1 MATRTRTRRAPF
13 GEKEFYLEEFR
24 GRGVVLALEPTVVT
38 SRARLTVLARTLAE
52 LLRNDTRVVLCW
64 PATEPAAGRRLRSIL
79 AGLPARRGRDTEP
92 VALDPATLATA
103 SGPAAMRA
111 ALWRRLRRAGV
122 AVVVTAADAT
132 FPHTAL
138 RLAAGLGI
146 RKAVLLHPAGGLSAG
161 GKPLSFV
168 DENVLE
174 TLLRDGQAEWAG
186 LGGRR
191 PLLTAIR
198 AALSSGVAAVNV
210 CTPAGVA
217 EELFTYAGSGTL
229 FTEGDYC
236 RVEPLA
242 LEAFSQ
248 AERLLERGQRESV
261 LKRRSPDEI
270 ATLLATG
277 FGAFLSGRHL
287 AGVASLLTAPY
298 EAERA
303 GEIAALYTITRFK
316 GEGLGARLVQRLLHE
331 ARAADLEQVFAC
343 AVDARA
349 QRFFDQIGFQRV
361 PATTLPAAK
370 WTDYDRRRRRRVVCF
385 RAPSLDAA

>member
-1 MATRTRTRRAPF
+1 MATRTSPSRAPF
-13 GEKEFYLEEFR
+13 GEKEFSLEEFR
-24 GRGVVLALEPTVVT
+24 GRGVLVALEPSVVA

-52 LLRNDTRVVLCW
+52 LVRNETRVVLYW
-64 PATEPAAGRRLRSIL
+64 PSDESASVRRLQAVL
-79 AGLPARRGRDTEP
+79 GALPARRGRDGEP
-92 VALDPATLATA
+92 VRLEATALATTA
-103 SGPAAMRA
+103 GLATVRA

-122 AVVVTAADAT
+122 AAVVAAADEA
-132 FPHTAL
+132 FPNAAL
-138 RLAAGLGI
+138 RLAAGLGV
-146 RKAVLLHPAGGLSAG
+146 RKAVLLHPAGGLSPG
-161 GKPLSFV
+161 GKALSFV

-186 LGGRR
+186 MGGRR
-191 PLLTAIR
+191 PLLASVRTAL
-198 AALSSGVAAVNV
+198 ASGVAAVNV
-210 CTPAGVA
+210 CTPNGVA
-217 EELFTYAGSGTL
+217 KELFTYAGSGTL

-270 ATLLATG
+270 ATLLANG
-277 FGAFLSGRHL
+277 FGAFLGGRHL

-316 GEGLGARLVQRLLHE
+316 GEGLGARLVQRLLTE
-331 ARAADLEQVFAC
+331 ARAAGLAHVFAC

-349 QRFFDQIGFQRV
+349 QRFFDQIGFERV
-361 PATTLPAAK
+361 PAAALPAAK
-370 WTDYDRRRRRRVVCF
+370 WTGYDRRRRRRVVCF
-385 RAPSLDAA
+385 HAPSPPAT

>member
-1 MATRTRTRRAPF
+1 MATRTGTRRAPF
-13 GEKEFYLEEFR
+13 DEKEFYLEEFR
-24 GRGVVLALEPTVVT
+24 GRGVVLALEPAVVA

-52 LLRNDTRVVLCW
+52 LVRNDTRVVLYW
-64 PATEPAAGRRLRSIL
+64 PATDAASGRRLRSIL
-79 AGLPARRGRDTEP
+79 SGLPVRRGRDADP
-92 VALDPATLATA
+92 LPLDPAALETVKGLAT
-103 SGPAAMRA
+103 MRA

-122 AVVVTAADAT
+122 AVVVTPADES
-132 FPHTAL
+132 FPSVAL
-138 RLAAGLGI
+138 RMAAGLGI

-161 GKPLSFV
+161 GKALSFV

-174 TLLRDGQAEWAG
+174 TLLRDGQAEWTG
-186 LGGRR
+186 LGARR

-198 AALSSGVAAVNV
+198 AALSTGVAAVNV

-316 GEGLGARLVQRLLHE
+316 GEGLGARLVQRLLRE
-331 ARAADLEQVFAC
+331 ARAAGLEQVFAC
-343 AVDARA
+343 AVDTRA
-349 QRFFDQIGFQRV
+349 QRFFDQVGFERV
-361 PATTLPAAK
+361 PATALPAAK
-370 WTDYDRRRRRRVVCF
+370 WIDYDRRRRRRVVCF
-385 RAPSLDAA
+385 RAPSLVGA

>member
-24 GRGVVLALEPTVVT
+24 GRSVLMAVAPSAVGSRT
-38 SRARLTVLARTLAE
+38 SLRVLARTLAA
-52 LLRNDTRVVLCW
+52 LVRNETRVVLYW
-64 PATEPAAGRRLRSIL
+64 PAVGPGAARRLASTL
-79 AGLPARRGRDTEP
+79 GALPATRGRGGEP
-92 VALDPATLATA
+92 VRLDAAALA
-103 SGPAAMRA
+103 SPSGLVAARA

-122 AVVVTAADAT
+122 ATVVAAGDEP
-132 FPHTAL
+132 FPAVAL
-138 RLAAGLGI
+138 RVAAGLGI
-146 RKAVLLHPAGGLSAG
+146 RKAVLLDPGGGLTAGGTT
-161 GKPLSFV
+161 LSFV

-174 TLLRDGQAEWAG
+174 TLLRGGQAEWAG
-186 LGGRR
+186 MGGRR
-191 PLLTAIR
+191 PLL
-198 AALSSGVAAVNV
+198 AAVREALANGVAAVNV
-210 CTPAGVA
+210 CTPSGVDR
-217 EELFTYAGSGTL
+217 ELFTYAGSGTL

-242 LEAFSQ
+242 LESFSQ

-261 LKRRSPDEI
+261 LKRRSPDEV

-316 GEGLGARLVQRLLHE
+316 GEGLGARLVQRLLQE
-331 ARAADLEQVFAC
+331 ARAAHLGLVFAC

-349 QRFFDQIGFQRV
+349 QRFFAQIGFERI
-361 PATTLPAAK
+361 PAAAVPAAK
-370 WTDYDRRRRRRVVCF
+370 WAGYDRRRRRRVVCF
-385 RAPSLDAA
+385 RAPSPSGS

>member
-1 MATRTRTRRAPF
+1 MATGTRTRRAPF

-24 GRGVVLALEPTVVT
+24 GRGVLVALEPTVVA
-38 SRARLTVLARTLAE
+38 SRVPLSVLARTLAE
-52 LLRNDTRVVLCW
+52 LVRNDTRVVLVW
-64 PATEPAAGRRLRSIL
+64 PATEPGAVRRLGSALATVPAGRGR
-79 AGLPARRGRDTEP
+79 AGEP
-92 VALDPATLATA
+92 VRLETATLASA
-103 SGPAAMRA
+103 SGIAAVRA
-111 ALWRRLRRAGV
+111 GLWGRLRRAGV
-122 AVVVTAADAT
+122 ATVLATGTEPFPAA
-132 FPHTAL
+132 AL

-146 RKAVLLHPAGGLSAG
+146 RKAVLLHPAGGLVAG
-161 GKPLSFV
+161 GKTLSFV

-174 TLLRDGQAEWAG
+174 TLLHDGQAEWAG

-191 PLLTAIR
+191 PLL
-198 AALSSGVAAVNV
+198 AAVRGALAAGVAAVNV

-217 EELFTYAGSGTL
+217 KELFTYAGSGTL

-242 LEAFSQ
+242 LDAFSQ
-248 AERLLERGQRESV
+248 AERLLERGQREAV
-261 LKRRSPDEI
+261 LKPRSADEV

-287 AGVASLLTAPY
+287 AGVASLLTTPY

-316 GEGLGARLVQRLLHE
+316 GEGLGARLVQRLRRE
-331 ARAADLEQVFAC
+331 ARAAGLAQVFAC

-349 QRFFDQIGFQRV
+349 QRFFAQIGFERV
-361 PATTLPAAK
+361 PASTLPAAK
-370 WTDYDRRRRRRVVCF
+370 WADYDRRRRRRVACF
-385 RAPSLDAA
+385 RAPSLAEA

>member
-24 GRGVVLALEPTVVT
+24 GRGVLMALEPTVVA
-38 SRARLTVLARTLAE
+38 SRVRLTVLARTLAE
-52 LLRNDTRVVLCW
+52 LVRNDTRVVLVW
-64 PATEPAAGRRLRSIL
+64 PASEPGAMRRLGSAL
-79 AGLPARRGRDTEP
+79 ATVPASRGRAGEP
-92 VALDPATLATA
+92 VRLETPTLATA
-103 SGPAAMRA
+103 SGIAAVRA

-122 AVVVTAADAT
+122 ATVLATGTEPFPAA
-132 FPHTAL
+132 AL

-146 RKAVLLHPAGGLSAG
+146 RKAVLLHPAGGLAAG
-161 GKPLSFV
+161 GKTLSFV

-174 TLLRDGQAEWAG
+174 TLLHDGQAEWAG

-191 PLLTAIR
+191 PLL
-198 AALSSGVAAVNV
+198 AAVRGALAAGVAAVNV

-217 EELFTYAGSGTL
+217 QELFTYAGSGTL

-248 AERLLERGQRESV
+248 AERLLERGQREAE
-261 LKRRSPDEI
+261 LTPRSADEI

-316 GEGLGARLVQRLLHE
+316 GEGLGARLVQRLLRE
-331 ARAADLEQVFAC
+331 ARAVGLEQVFAC

-349 QRFFDQIGFQRV
+349 QRFFDQIGFERV
-361 PATTLPAAK
+361 PAATLPAAK
-370 WTDYDRRRRRRVVCF
+370 WADYDRRRRRRVVCF
-385 RAPSLDAA
+385 RARSLAEA